1 MSEYV
6 PSAQLRAGSS
16 TVAADFIAHV
26 DLAVTLES
34 LVAHFSQALG
44 PAGASHACFALE
56 GGERRRLFGE
66 TGWGGL
72 IARPETLPLLRFP
85 VTGWDERDY
94 EVEIALFGTAAT
106 PEERANLHSMAVLYL
121 CRGIALIDARDEPMG
136 SALTANERFCL
147 AQRRAG
153 LCDLD
158 IAEALDRS
166 VHAVRIHLQRAK
178 LKQEA

>member
-26 DLAVTLES
+26 DRAVTLDS

-44 PAGASHACFALE
+44 PAGASHACFAIA

-72 IARPETLPLLRFP
+72 IARPEMLPLLCFP
-85 VTGWDERDY
+85 VTGWDEQDY
-94 EVEIALFGTAAT
+94 EVEITLFGTAVT
-106 PEERANLHSMAVLYL
+106 PGERANLHSMAALYL
-121 CRGIALIDARDEPMG
+121 CRGIALLDARDEPMAQ
-136 SALTANERFCL
+136 ALTANERFCL
-147 AQRRAG
+147 AKRDEGQ
-153 LCDLD
+153 CDLD

-166 VHAVRIHLQRAK
+166 VHAVRIHLQRAS
-178 LKQEA
+178 LKQNP